1 MEYGS
6 FWVHVGSLP
15 LERYGRMR
23 GMGFG
28 IPSWVSQLVC
38 QTPTSNMRLIIDKSL
53 QILRSNW
60 RAGAVNITIGSGREA
75 GWKQAA
81 AWLLG
86 AVSRTA
92 WLQTQLHSDRLLLV
106 GEDMERGS
114 RE

>member
-1 MEYGS
+1 
-6 FWVHVGSLP
+6 
-15 LERYGRMR
+15 MR

-28 IPSWVSQLVC
+28 IPSWVSQL
-38 QTPTSNMRLIIDKSL
+38 
-53 QILRSNW
+53 ILRSNW

-92 WLQTQLHSDRLLLV
+92 WLRTQLRRNRLPLV
-106 GEDMERGS
+106 GDDMERES